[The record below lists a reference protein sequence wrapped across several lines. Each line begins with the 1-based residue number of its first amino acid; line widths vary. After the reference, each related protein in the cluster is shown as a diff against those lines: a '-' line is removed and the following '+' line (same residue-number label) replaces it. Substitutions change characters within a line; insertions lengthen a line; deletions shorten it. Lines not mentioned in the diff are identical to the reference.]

1 MTSSAADVFVSYK
14 AEDRRRVEPLVA
26 ALEAEGCSVWWD
38 AHIGGG
44 THWREDIQ
52 DHLDAAKCVIVAWTK
67 RSVGHDGDFVRDE
80 ASEARRRGTY
90 LPVRL
95 EAVEPPLGFR
105 EVQALSLHGWKG
117 DRSDPRFR
125 AVAEAVR
132 SRITGTE
139 AAHVPAHFAEPRVS
153 RRAVVA
159 GGAGVAAVA
168 AAGGWLLLKP
178 SAANAR
184 RIAVLPFANLS
195 ANQDQAYF
203 AEGVAEELRGALSR
217 IGLEVI
223 GRASS
228 DAVKDLDTKA
238 AASKL
243 GVANILTGSVRRS
256 PEMIR
261 VNAQLVS
268 GKDGVERWAESY
280 DRAPGDA
287 IKIQSDIAANVAQA
301 LSIALGQA
309 GRAAITLGGTADS
322 VAQDLFLQARK
333 LFREADGPE
342 AIRRSLALIDAAL
355 ARDPNYADA
364 HVEKA
369 LTLVAL
375 TQNFPS
381 SPDETAA
388 QVAEAEAAA
397 KRATMLAPK
406 LGSAYVALGR
416 VEQSRINFR
425 SMLENV
431 KQALAL
437 SPEDPNVLLY
447 SCREVAAMGDGQE
460 GLRLSDRAIGL
471 DPLNGRA
478 YVRKTQI
485 LFFLRRYPESIEAG
499 RKALALAP
507 GLFNAH
513 IIIGYSLLLLRRPA
527 EAMAE
532 FRAMPADDPFRLTG
546 EALAAARTGDAA
558 GAERTMARM
567 KQLFGAAASYQYGEI
582 LCAVGEQGPRPRR
595 AGERGQGKGPRIERA
610 EAGLVPRS
618 DPERPAL
625 HGFAP
630 ETELPL
636 MIAAMSA
643 FHPFRTLA

>member
-1 MTSSAADVFVSYK
+1 MTSSAADIFISYK

-26 ALEAEGCSVWWD
+26 ALEAEGFTLWWD

-52 DHLDAAKCVIVAWTK
+52 DHLYAAKCVIVAWTK

-90 LPVRL
+90 LPIRL

-117 DRSDPRFR
+117 DRTDPRFR

-132 SRITGTE
+132 SRITGK
-139 AAHVPAHFAEPRVS
+139 ALAHVPAHFTESRVS
-153 RRAVVA
+153 RRTVVA

-178 SAANAR
+178 EAANAK

-195 ANQDQAYF
+195 ADQEQAYF
-203 AEGVAEELRGALSR
+203 SEGVAEELRGALSR

-228 DAVKDLDTKA
+228 DAVKDLDTRA
-238 AASKL
+238 AAGKL

-256 PEMIR
+256 PKTIR
-261 VNAQLVS
+261 VNAQLVRGS
-268 GKDGVERWAESY
+268 DGVERWAQSY
-280 DRAPGDA
+280 DRAPGDT
-287 IKIQSDIAANVAQA
+287 IEIQSDIAANVAQA

-309 GRAAITLGGTADS
+309 ARTALTLGGTADS
-322 VAQDLFLQARK
+322 VAQDLVLQSRK

-342 AIRRSLALIDAAL
+342 GIRQSLALIDAAL

-364 HVEKA
+364 YVDKTLGLTA
-369 LTLVAL
+369 LA
-375 TQNFPS
+375 QNFPS
-381 SPDETAA
+381 SPDEIAA

-397 KRATMLAPK
+397 KRAAILAPK

-416 VEQSRINFR
+416 VEISRINFR
-425 SMLENV
+425 SALTYL

-437 SPEDPNVLLY
+437 SPEDPNVLRH
-447 SCREVAAMGDGQE
+447 SCREVAFMGDGPE
-460 GLRLSDRAIGL
+460 GLRLSDRYIGL
-471 DPLNGRA
+471 DPLNGWA
-478 YVRKTQI
+478 YGRKAEV

-499 RKALALAP
+499 RKGIALAP
-507 GLFNAH
+507 SLHNTH
-513 IIIGYSLLLLRRPA
+513 YTNGYSLLLLRRPA

-532 FRAMPADDPFRLTG
+532 FRAMPADDPFRLAG

-558 GAERTMARM
+558 ASERTMARIR
-567 KQLFGAAASYQYGEI
+567 QLFGAAASYQFSEI
-582 LCAVGEQGPRPRR
+582 QAQLGNRDRALAELENAVRAKDSGLFYLKVDPFLDPIRNDPRYTALLRR
-595 AGERGQGKGPRIERA
+595 LNFP
-610 EAGLVPRS
+610 
-618 DPERPAL
+618 
-625 HGFAP
+625 
-630 ETELPL
+630 
-636 MIAAMSA
+636 
-643 FHPFRTLA
+643 

>member
-1 MTSSAADVFVSYK
+1 MTSSAADIFVSYK

-26 ALEAEGCSVWWD
+26 ALEAEGFSVWWD
-38 AHIGGG
+38 AHISGG

-52 DHLDAAKCVIVAWTK
+52 AHLDAAKCVVVAWTT

-90 LPVRL
+90 LPIRL

-117 DRSDPRFR
+117 DRTDPRFR

-132 SRITGTE
+132 SRITGKDV
-139 AAHVPAHFAEPRVS
+139 AHAPAHFAEPRVS

-195 ANQDQAYF
+195 ANQEQAYF

-223 GRASS
+223 GRTSS
-228 DAVKDLDTKA
+228 DAVKDLDAKA
-238 AASKL
+238 AAGKL

-256 PEMIR
+256 PETIR

-268 GKDGVERWAESY
+268 GKDGVERWAETY

-309 GRAAITLGGTADS
+309 VRTALTLGGTADS
-322 VAQDLFLQARK
+322 AAQDLVLQSRK
-333 LFREADGPE
+333 LFEEADGPE
-342 AIRRSLALIDAAL
+342 AIRQSLTLIDAAL

-364 HVEKA
+364 YVEKA
-369 LTLVAL
+369 IGLTAL
-375 TQNFPS
+375 AQNFPS

-397 KRATMLAPK
+397 KRATILAPK

-416 VEQSRINFR
+416 VENSRINFR
-425 SMLENV
+425 SMLTYLN
-431 KQALAL
+431 QALTL
-437 SPEDPNVLLY
+437 SPEDPNVLRY
-447 SCREVAAMGDGQE
+447 SCREVAFLRDGRE
-460 GLRLSDRAIGL
+460 GLRLSDRYIGL
-471 DPLNGRA
+471 DPLNGQA
-478 YVRKTQI
+478 YGRKAEI
-485 LFFLRRYPESIEAG
+485 LMLLRRYPESIEAG

-507 GLFNAH
+507 IALNH
-513 IIIGYSLLLLRRPA
+513 YTIGFSLLLLRRPT

-546 EALAAARTGDAA
+546 EALAAAQTGDATA
-558 GAERTMARM
+558 TERTMARI

-582 LCAVGEQGPRPRR
+582 QAQLGNRDRALGELENAVRAKDPGLLYLKMDPFLDPIRNDPRYSALLRR
-595 AGERGQGKGPRIERA
+595 LNFP
-610 EAGLVPRS
+610 S
-618 DPERPAL
+618 
-625 HGFAP
+625 
-630 ETELPL
+630 
-636 MIAAMSA
+636 
-643 FHPFRTLA
+643 